1 MLTALAARA
10 SLDLDAVTVA
20 SREGR
25 PANRPAAW
33 P

>member
-1 MLTALAARA
+1 MLTALAVRA

-20 SREGR
+20 SRRR
-25 PANRPAAW
+25 PASRPGGW